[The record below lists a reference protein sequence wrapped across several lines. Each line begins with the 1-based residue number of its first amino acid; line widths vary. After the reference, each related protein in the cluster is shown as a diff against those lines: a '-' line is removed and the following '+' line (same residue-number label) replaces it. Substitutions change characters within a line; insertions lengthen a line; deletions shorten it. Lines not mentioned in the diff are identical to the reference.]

1 MDDVQN
7 KIKVTAKEVMD
18 LLLKKNKQ
26 YGNSVF
32 EPLGIFSK
40 GVPMESLRVRIDDKL
55 SRLMRGNDS
64 IEQDEDI
71 VKDLIG
77 YLILLLIMMREQWF
91 EDVPPPSIERLTNG
105 EFEGVKTE

>member
-1 MDDVQN
+1 MDNMDDVQN

-77 YLILLLIMMREQWF
+77 YLILLLIMMREQ
-91 EDVPPPSIERLTNG
+91 
-105 EFEGVKTE
+105 

>member
-1 MDDVQN
+1 MGDVQN

-40 GVPMESLRVRIDDKL
+40 GVPMESLRVRIDDKI
-55 SRLMRGNDS
+55 SRLMRGNDT
-64 IEQDEDI
+64 IEQEEGL

-77 YLILLLIMMREQWF
+77 FRIL
-91 EDVPPPSIERLTNG
+91 
-105 EFEGVKTE
+105 

>member
-1 MDDVQN
+1 MDEIQK
-7 KIKVTAKEVMD
+7 KIKMTGKEVMD
-18 LLLKKNKQ
+18 LLLEKNKQ

-64 IEQDEDI
+64 IERDEDI

-77 YLILLLIMMREQWF
+77 YLILLLIMMRE
-91 EDVPPPSIERLTNG
+91 E
-105 EFEGVKTE
+105 